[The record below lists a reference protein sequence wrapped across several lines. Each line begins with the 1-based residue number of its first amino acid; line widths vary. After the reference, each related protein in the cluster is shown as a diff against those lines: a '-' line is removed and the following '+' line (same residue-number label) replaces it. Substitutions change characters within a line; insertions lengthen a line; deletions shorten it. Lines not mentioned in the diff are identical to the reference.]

1 MPKRLVVYIQYLF
14 FVALAGFFVWLSLR
28 NLNAEKWQL
37 LKDALGHAKFMIF
50 FPVLF
55 LLLLS
60 HWFRALRWKMLI
72 EPLGFSPRNLNTFF
86 GVMVGYFVNLGAPR
100 LGEIIKCTVLARY
113 EKVPADKLVG
123 TIVAERA
130 FDLVCLIIVTTITL
144 ILEFDVIGAFAINTI
159 EPLYRT
165 KSGQFSFTKILIII
179 SVILVIIFLLRLL
192 FRRFLHINFVKRL
205 KTILAG
211 IWHGLTSIRF
221 VKNKLLFLFY
231 TAAIWIL
238 YLVSTWLGFQV
249 LEETSGLG
257 VAAAFSVLVMGSVG
271 MIMSPGGIGAYPWLI
286 QQTIQLYGVE
296 AEPYGQAL
304 GWLLWVGQFIIF
316 IVFGALSFI
325 LLPVLNKNKHA
336 QT

>member
-1 MPKRLVVYIQYLF
+1 MSKRVVVYIQYIF
-14 FVALAGFFVWLSLR
+14 FIALAAVFVWLSLR

-37 LKDALGHAKFMIF
+37 LKDALGHAKLLIF

-55 LLLLS
+55 LMILS

-72 EPLGFSPRNLNTFF
+72 DPLGYKPGNLNTFF

-113 EKVPADKLVG
+113 EKIPADKLVG

-130 FDLVCLIIVTTITL
+130 FDLVCLIIVTTTTL
-144 ILEFDVIGAFAINTI
+144 ILEFDIIGSFAMNTI
-159 EPLYRT
+159 QPVYQS
-165 KSGQFSFTKILIII
+165 KSGQFSITKILIILA
-179 SVILVIIFLLRLL
+179 SVLIVIFFFRIL
-192 FRRFLHINFVKRL
+192 FRRFLHINFVQRL
-205 KTILAG
+205 KTILSG

-221 VKNKLLFLFY
+221 IKNKFLFLFY

-257 VAAAFSVLVMGSVG
+257 IAAAFSVLVMGSVG

-286 QQTIQLYGVE
+286 QQTIQLYGIE

-316 IVFGALSFI
+316 IVFGTLSFI
-325 LLPVLNKNKHA
+325 LLPVLNKKKYEK
-336 QT
+336 T

>member
-14 FVALAGFFVWLSLR
+14 FIALAGFFVWLSLR
-28 NLNAEKWQL
+28 NLNAEKWEL
-37 LKDALGHAKFMIF
+37 LKAALGHAKFMIF
-50 FPVLF
+50 FPVVF

-72 EPLGFSPRNLNTFF
+72 EPLGYSPRSINTFF

-130 FDLVCLIIVTTITL
+130 FDLVCLIIVTTTTV
-144 ILEFDVIGAFAINTI
+144 ILEFDTIGAFAMNMI
-159 EPLYRT
+159 EPLYQS
-165 KSGQFSFTKILIII
+165 KSGKFSFTRLLLILGGI
-179 SVILVIIFLLRLL
+179 VIVVFLFRLL
-192 FRRFLHINFVKRL
+192 FRRFLHINFVQKL

-221 VKNKLLFLFY
+221 VQNKSLFLFY
-231 TAAIWIL
+231 TIAIWVL
-238 YLVSTWLGFQV
+238 YLGSTWLGFQV
-249 LEETSGLG
+249 LEETKGLG
-257 VAAAFSVLVMGSVG
+257 VAAAFSVLVMGSIG

-286 QQTIQLYGVE
+286 QETTELYGVA

-304 GWLLWVGQFIIF
+304 GWLLWLGQFIIF
-316 IVFGALSFI
+316 IVFGTLSFI
-325 LLPVLNKNKHA
+325 LLPVFNKKKHA
-336 QT
+336 KA

>member
-1 MPKRLVVYIQYLF
+1 
-14 FVALAGFFVWLSLR
+14 
-28 NLNAEKWQL
+28 
-37 LKDALGHAKFMIF
+37 MIF
-50 FPVLF
+50 FPVVF

-72 EPLGFSPRNLNTFF
+72 EPLGYSPRSINTFF

-130 FDLVCLIIVTTITL
+130 FDLVCLIIVTTTTV
-144 ILEFDVIGAFAINTI
+144 ILEFDTIGAFAMNMI
-159 EPLYRT
+159 EPLYQS
-165 KSGQFSFTKILIII
+165 KSGKFSFTRLLLILGGI
-179 SVILVIIFLLRLL
+179 VIVVFLFRLL
-192 FRRFLHINFVKRL
+192 FRRFLHINFVQKL

-221 VKNKLLFLFY
+221 VQNKSLFLFY
-231 TAAIWIL
+231 TIAIWVL
-238 YLVSTWLGFQV
+238 YLGSTWLGFQV
-249 LEETSGLG
+249 LEETKGLG
-257 VAAAFSVLVMGSVG
+257 VAAAFSVLVMGSIG

-286 QQTIQLYGVE
+286 QETTELYGVA

-304 GWLLWVGQFIIF
+304 GWLLWLGQFIIF
-316 IVFGALSFI
+316 IVFGTLSFI
-325 LLPVLNKNKHA
+325 LLPVFNKKKHA
-336 QT
+336 KA

>member
-1 MPKRLVVYIQYLF
+1 MNKTLVVYLQYIF
-14 FVALAGFFVWLSLR
+14 FIALAGFFVWLSLR

-37 LKDALGHAKFMIF
+37 LKDALSRAKFVIF

-55 LLLLS
+55 LLVLS

-72 EPLGFSPRNLNTFF
+72 QPLGYSPGNLNTFF

-130 FDLVCLIIVTTITL
+130 FDLVCLILVTTITL
-144 ILEFDVIGAFAINTI
+144 ILEFDTIGAFAVDTI
-159 EPLYRT
+159 EPLYRSKT
-165 KSGQFSFTKILIII
+165 GKFSITKILIII
-179 SVILVIIFLLRLL
+179 AVILAIIFSFRLL

-205 KTILAG
+205 KTIFAG

-221 VKNKLLFLFY
+221 VKNKMLFLFY
-231 TAAIWIL
+231 TIAIWVL
-238 YLVSTWLGFQV
+238 YLLSTWLGFQV
-249 LEETSGLG
+249 LEETRGLG
-257 VAAAFSVLVMGSVG
+257 IAAAFSVLVMGSVG

-286 QQTIQLYGVE
+286 QQTIQLYGIE

-304 GWLLWVGQFIIF
+304 GWLLWLGQFIIF
-316 IVFGALSFI
+316 TVLGALSFL
-325 LLPVLNKNKHA
+325 LLPVLNKKKHA
-336 QT
+336 KI

>member
-1 MPKRLVVYIQYLF
+1 MNKRLVVYIQYIF
-14 FVALAGFFVWLSLR
+14 FIALAGFFVWLSLR

-37 LKDALGHAKFMIF
+37 LKDALSHARFVIF

-72 EPLGFSPRNLNTFF
+72 QPLGYSPGNLNTFF

-130 FDLVCLIIVTTITL
+130 FDLVCLILVTTITL
-144 ILEFDVIGAFAINTI
+144 ILEFDTIGAFAVDTI
-159 EPLYRT
+159 EPLYRSQNG
-165 KSGQFSFTKILIII
+165 KFSITKILIIVA
-179 SVILVIIFLLRLL
+179 VILAIVFSLRLL
-192 FRRFLHINFVKRL
+192 FRRFLHINFVQRL

-221 VKNKLLFLFY
+221 VKNKMLFLFY
-231 TAAIWIL
+231 TIAIWVL
-238 YLVSTWLGFQV
+238 YLASTWLGFQV
-249 LEETSGLG
+249 LEATAGLG
-257 VAAAFSVLVMGSVG
+257 IAAAFSVLVMGSVG

-286 QQTIQLYGVE
+286 QQTIQLYGIE

-304 GWLLWVGQFIIF
+304 GWLLWLGQFIIF
-316 IVFGALSFI
+316 IVFGALSFV
-325 LLPVLNKNKHA
+325 LLPVLNKKKHA
-336 QT
+336 KT